1 MCSNKGVFLMEAQ
14 ANVQPVVHTTV
25 TDLVV
30 PVDIKQIA
38 SFTDL
43 KLSNPSTVARKTL
56 IRAITVGAVDEEWQ
70 ALTPLLAPN
79 GDYAGG
85 AQFAHAVVCDRVFQ
99 ARESEFE
106 AVGGVTLREL
116 WPIVH
121 ELLKKR
127 GLVFERG
134 FVTGMRR

>member
-1 MCSNKGVFLMEAQ
+1 MSDYATQAGVETA
-14 ANVQPVVHTTV
+14 HTATV

-30 PVDIKQIA
+30 PIDLRQVE

-43 KLSNPSTVARKTL
+43 AVQDQTSISRKAEL
-56 IRAITVGAVDEEWQ
+56 RRICQEAVDEEWRCV
-70 ALTPLLAPN
+70 TPLLTPH

-85 AQFAHAVVCDRVFQ
+85 AQFAHAIVCDRVYQ
-99 ARESEFE
+99 AREEAFD
-106 AVGGVTLREL
+106 AVGNVTLREL

-127 GLVFERG
+127 GLVFKGG

>member
-1 MCSNKGVFLMEAQ
+1 MSEVAHAHAGVEA
-14 ANVQPVVHTTV
+14 APHAIV

-43 KLSNPSTVARKTL
+43 KVTDQSTVARKTA
-56 IRAITVGAVDEEWQ
+56 IRNIAVSAVDEEWQ
-70 ALTPLLAPN
+70 GLTPLLAPN

-85 AQFAHAVVCDRVFQ
+85 AQFAHAIVCDRVFQ
-99 ARESEFE
+99 ARESEFD
-106 AVGGVTLREL
+106 AVGNVTLREL
-116 WPIVH
+116 WPVVH